1 MRGRR
6 VSQDV
11 TADAG
16 FLWGKAAMLGDT
28 IKWTAS
34 KWEIGVCMREKKGRR
49 RNAYCIIIGMLER
62 NIEETLGK
70 LQWG

>member
-1 MRGRR
+1 MRGRQ

-28 IKWTAS
+28 IKWTTS
-34 KWEIGVCMREKKGRR
+34 KWEIGVCMREKKEKCVLHYN
-49 RNAYCIIIGMLER
+49 RNVG
-62 NIEETLGK
+62 EEG
-70 LQWG
+70 